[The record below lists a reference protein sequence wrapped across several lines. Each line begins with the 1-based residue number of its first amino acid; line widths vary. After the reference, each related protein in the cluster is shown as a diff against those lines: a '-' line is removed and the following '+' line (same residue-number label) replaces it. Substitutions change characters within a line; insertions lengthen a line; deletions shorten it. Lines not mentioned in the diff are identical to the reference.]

1 MYEGTNMKRLIAVLA
16 LLLGGL
22 TTEMAAPVQCL
33 LISNTQ
39 SNRFRRSE
47 DDAE

>member
-1 MYEGTNMKRLIAVLA
+1 MKRLIAMLT

-22 TTEMAAPVQCL
+22 TTEMVSPVQCL

-39 SNRFRRSE
+39 SSRFRRSE